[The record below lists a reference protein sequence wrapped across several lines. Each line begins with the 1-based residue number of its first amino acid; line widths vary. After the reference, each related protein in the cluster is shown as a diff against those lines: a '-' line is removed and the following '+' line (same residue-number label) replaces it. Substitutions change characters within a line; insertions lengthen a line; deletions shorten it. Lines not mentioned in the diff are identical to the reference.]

1 MPSGRIIGRDTLG
14 GMSDRKVRLQDVA
27 DHAKVSL
34 SAASRILRGD
44 RASFGADACR
54 RVDQA
59 ASKLGW
65 RRNLLVS
72 GMQTGRTRTI
82 GVVIPP
88 YDSFWVSVLS
98 GIHSK
103 LAEADT
109 LPITVWLGDIE
120 HQPHFEAS
128 EEKGVDLMNRLLD
141 RRVDGLILWPPFALA
156 YAHHARELRDRTV
169 PVVMID
175 YHADKVVCDTVATHE
190 ARAMQVV
197 ARHLL
202 DLGHR
207 RIAYVGSRASPAQGW
222 DLDRR
227 RALEAAVKGATEV
240 SYRSWTLNRDGSD
253 GPEVARRLL
262 VSRLK
267 PTAVVAATDH
277 EAADVYRAAAELGLR
292 VPHDVSVVGFA
303 DLDFAATMSPPL
315 TTVRQR
321 AVEIGTRAAALV
333 LERVAAER
341 PAGPFID
348 VRVDADFVLRE
359 STAPANPSR

>member
-1 MPSGRIIGRDTLG
+1 MPE
-14 GMSDRKVRLQDVA
+14 RKVRLKDVA

-34 SAASRILRGD
+34 AAASRILRGD
-44 RASFGADACR
+44 RDSFGADACR
-54 RVDQA
+54 RVDEA
-59 ASKLGW
+59 ANKLGW

-72 GMQTGRTRTI
+72 GMQTGRTHTI

-120 HQPHFEAS
+120 HLPHFEAS
-128 EEKGVDLMNRLLD
+128 EQRGVELMNRLLD

-175 YHADKVVCDTVATHE
+175 YHATKPMCDTVATHE
-190 ARAMQVV
+190 GRAMQVV

-207 RIAYVGSRASPAQGW
+207 RIAYAGSRESPAQGW
-222 DLDRR
+222 DLERR
-227 RALEAAVKGATEV
+227 QALEDALKADRDV
-240 SYRSWTLNRDGSD
+240 SYRIWNLNRDGSD

-262 VSRLK
+262 TSKLA
-267 PTAVVAATDH
+267 PTAVVTASDH
-277 EAADVYRAAAELGLR
+277 EAVHIYRAAAELGLR
-292 VPHDVSVVGFA
+292 VPHDISVVGFA
-303 DLDFAATMSPPL
+303 DLDFAATMTPPL

-321 AVEIGTRAAALV
+321 ATEIGARAAALV
-333 LERVAAER
+333 LDRAASGR
-341 PAGPFID
+341 PAGRFVD
-348 VRVDADFVLRE
+348 VRVDADFVLRG
-359 STAPANPSR
+359 STAPART